1 MPLRDT
7 TMTGSIRQTPA
18 SAVPSGSAVIIG
30 LAWGLLGVLVWSGSF
45 ILTRFGVRTSL
56 GPFDIIALRFMVAG
70 LLLAPVI
77 LRRGLAWRRL
87 GPLGLGLLVLGGGAP
102 YALLSAA
109 GLQYAPAGQAA
120 ALIPGLMTAA
130 VALIGIR
137 ALGEPLTR
145 PRMAGVAAV
154 LAGSITIAAVS
165 AGPGQTPG
173 HAIFLC
179 AALVWTGYVMVL
191 RRSAIDGLHAT
202 AIAAVVSAVC
212 YLPVYALF
220 LPSAF
225 GTAPVAD
232 MAIQAIY
239 QGVGAT
245 VFGLY
250 AFNQAVR
257 RLGAAGGAA
266 LSALIPVV
274 TMALAAPLLGEV
286 PGPIDLAA
294 ALVITVG
301 VLLLTVLRG
310 RRGLR

>member
-1 MPLRDT
+1 MPPRNTMMTDT
-7 TMTGSIRQTPA
+7 ARRGAT
-18 SAVPSGSAVIIG
+18 SAAPSGAAFTLGI
-30 LAWGLLGVLVWSGSF
+30 AWGLLGVLVWSGSF
-45 ILTRFGVRTSL
+45 ILTRFGVQTAL
-56 GPFDIIALRFMVAG
+56 GPFDIIALRFIVAG

-87 GPLGLGLLVLGGGAP
+87 GPPGLALLVVGGGAP

-137 ALGEPLTR
+137 ALGEPLTPR
-145 PRMAGVAAV
+145 RMAGVVAV

-191 RRSAIDGLHAT
+191 RRSGIDGLHAT
-202 AIAAVVSAVC
+202 AIAAVMSALC

-220 LPSAF
+220 LPSALA
-225 GTAPVAD
+225 TAPFAD

-245 VFGLY
+245 VLGLY

-257 RLGAAGGAA
+257 RLGAGGGAA

-274 TMALAAPLLGEV
+274 TMGLAAPLLGEV
-286 PGPIDLAA
+286 PGPIDLVA
-294 ALVITVG
+294 ALLITAG
-301 VLLLTVLRG
+301 VLLLTVMRGHG
-310 RRGLR
+310 RR